1 MIIQKPA
8 ATSSVNFHTSVT
20 ILRTVWQPSPIKP
33 EIVILS
39 SNKNCQQF
47 CCQQSSDNQPCLYS
61 HQILHKIV
69 FQSFC
74 LHYLCDTQGLQLYD
88 PKNHNRCFGQSPDLS
103 RRTNVVCSW
112 LLSQLQTLLYY
123 VLRLLQFNFK
133 AAPSGDLC
141 KMVFVYDIPYHTVS
155 FHNFF
160 ISQINYCYIKVFS
173 SQNRVQF
180 VVSIEIIQ

>member
-1 MIIQKPA
+1 MYVYLVHQSMSLPINYEFIRYSYLSSFF
-8 ATSSVNFHTSVT
+8 SSVLLQS
-20 ILRTVWQPSPIKP
+20 IMIKCVKLNNSF
-33 EIVILS
+33 E
-39 SNKNCQQF
+39 
-47 CCQQSSDNQPCLYS
+47 
-61 HQILHKIV
+61 LHN
-69 FQSFC
+69 
-74 LHYLCDTQGLQLYD
+74 HW
-88 PKNHNRCFGQSPDLS
+88 NHNRCFGQRPDLS

-155 FHNFF
+155 FHKFF
-160 ISQINYCYIKVFS
+160 ISQINHCYIKVCS

-180 VVSIEIIQ
+180 VESMKVIQ